1 MKKSDVINLIRC
13 HSEKDDRGFREGAL
27 AVAREFESSGDHRLA
42 DYIMALLS
50 DANTLAPQA
59 DESEN
64 YLSSVKPGSTP
75 LPLPDAIASDM
86 TGIINAVK
94 SKAGVNK
101 FLFYGPPGTGKTEAA
116 KQIARILNKDLFMV
130 DFDVVIDSKLGQ
142 TSKNIVALF
151 REIGSFRHP
160 DQVIILFDEID
171 ALALNRSESNDVR
184 EMGRATSTLLREF
197 DRLDQ
202 EVTLIATT
210 NLYSSF
216 DKALLRRFDACI
228 DFGRYTREDLC
239 DIAGHILDS
248 WLSRVDGYSRDTRL
262 FNKILS
268 IPKDL
273 PFPGDL
279 SNIIK
284 TCVAFAEPGNNTDYL
299 CRLYRQLTG
308 LNVIEPAT
316 LKEQGFTMREMEKLT
331 GISKSTL
338 SRVLNGDANEQ

>member
-13 HSEKDDRGFREGAL
+13 HSEKDERGFREGAL

-64 YLSSVKPGSTP
+64 YLTSVKPGSTP
-75 LPLPDAIASDM
+75 LPLPDAIAADM
-86 TGIINAVK
+86 TGIINAVR

-116 KQIARILNKDLFMV
+116 RQIARILNKDLYMV

-142 TSKNIVALF
+142 TSKNITALF
-151 REIGSFRHP
+151 REISSFRHP

-171 ALALNRSESNDVR
+171 ALALSRSESNDVR

-197 DRLDQ
+197 DRLD
-202 EVTLIATT
+202 EAVTLIATT

-216 DKALLRRFDACI
+216 DKALIRRFDACI

-239 DIAGHILDS
+239 DVAALILDS
-248 WLSRVDGYSRDTRL
+248 MLSRFSGCSRDIRL

-268 IPKDL
+268 IPENL
-273 PFPGDL
+273 PYPGDL
-279 SNIIK
+279 TNILK
-284 TCVAFAEPGNNTDYL
+284 TSVAFAEPGSSPDYL
-299 CRLYRQLTG
+299 CRIYRQLTG
-308 LNVIEPAT
+308 LNEIKPEV
-316 LKEQGFTMREMEKLT
+316 LKKQGFTMREMEKLT

-338 SRVLNGDANEQ
+338 SRVLNGDGNEQ